1 MAKYDPK
8 PNRLCVEIGSSD
20 YYQIADHGARNKRG
34 LPLQGGESDCGMETK
49 KQRANREKDQKGFV
63 EKTLILA
70 ISLLVLSACATRD
83 AKMAALQIQ
92 ILYLEDALDD
102 CRKGSDESEA
112 LLNGCE
118 KILDDLE
125 ISR

>member
-1 MAKYDPK
+1 
-8 PNRLCVEIGSSD
+8 
-20 YYQIADHGARNKRG
+20 
-34 LPLQGGESDCGMETK
+34 METK
-49 KQRANREKDQKGFV
+49 KQRANREKDQAGVVK
-63 EKTLILA
+63 KTLILA

-125 ISR
+125 IGR